1 MKPVVLEFTLK
12 ADQDHIPLIQLLKVV
27 NVVGSGGEAQ
37 GLVMQGLVQ
46 LNGQPESRK
55 RAKIRQGDTVTAG
68 PYTIRVH

>member
-46 LNGQPESRK
+46 LNGQLESRK
-55 RAKIRQGDTVTAG
+55 RAKIRQGDTVTTG
-68 PYTIRVH
+68 PYTIKVH